1 MINSCLIHRY
11 DACSMHRIYN
21 ILGAVCAC
29 ATTLDVD
36 KKCIVLSVKLKL
48 LVRDTR
54 VQTKYALE
62 ETYNLA
68 KHNCVGYIGAWNSG
82 TTIEVSNLLS
92 IPSIDRAIIA
102 YSASSPRLSEPDFSN
117 VLRTKES
124 DVVPTKLIA
133 KLMTGMYF

>member
-1 MINSCLIHRY
+1 MRC
-11 DACSMHRIYN
+11 
-21 ILGAVCAC
+21 V
-29 ATTLDVD
+29 
-36 KKCIVLSVKLKL
+36 SVKLNL
-48 LVRDTR
+48 LVSDTR

-62 ETYNLA
+62 ETYNFA

-117 VLRTKES
+117 VLRTKQS
-124 DVVPTKLIA
+124 DEVLAILIA
-133 KLMTGMYF
+133 KFMRGV

>member
-1 MINSCLIHRY
+1 MRC
-11 DACSMHRIYN
+11 M
-21 ILGAVCAC
+21 
-29 ATTLDVD
+29 
-36 KKCIVLSVKLKL
+36 SVKLKL
-48 LVRDTR
+48 LVSDTR

-68 KHNCVGYIGAWNSG
+68 KRNCVGYIGAWNSG

-102 YSASSPRLSEPDFSN
+102 YSASSPRLSERDFSN

-124 DVVPTKLIA
+124 DAVPTKLMA
-133 KLMTGMYF
+133 KLMTGLICDLNLYKSRYQTNGARTEFFCVPPLILIQL